1 MSGRH
6 SHLESEDLG
15 SVLCSPQASAE
26 GGEGWERSGASVQ
39 GELPK
44 SRLQEKKYLR
54 PLHAHQPTKK
64 VSSCLQ
70 GR

>member
-26 GGEGWERSGASVQ
+26 GGEGQLGFSQ
-39 GELPK
+39 GQGVIPGEILFPHP
-44 SRLQEKKYLR
+44 E
-54 PLHAHQPTKK
+54 
-64 VSSCLQ
+64 SC
-70 GR
+70 R